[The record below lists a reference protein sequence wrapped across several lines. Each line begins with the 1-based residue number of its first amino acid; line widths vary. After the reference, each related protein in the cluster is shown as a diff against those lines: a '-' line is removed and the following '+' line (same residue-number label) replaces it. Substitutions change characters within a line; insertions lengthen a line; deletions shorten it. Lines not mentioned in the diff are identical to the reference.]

1 MDRMR
6 IVAGLALSFLLLF
19 PAVSEGKRKK
29 TTSDEDFKLEGG
41 SSKHRVVQE
50 TMDLSGYGTI
60 DEIKRINLQ
69 NQLKRMIMQHNERQ
83 KTRRSK
89 VKNIRERTNPSDPT
103 RSKPWTEDF
112 NVLDL
117 GGYDFITETDRQL
130 LEKRLDDMIEKHNL
144 YAKGKLKRP
153 TTVRFRNR

>member
-6 IVAGLALSFLLLF
+6 IVAGLALCFLLLF

-41 SSKHRVVQE
+41 RSKHRTVQE

-60 DEIKRINLQ
+60 DEVKRINLQ

-83 KTRRSK
+83 KTRRTK
-89 VKNIRERTNPSDPT
+89 VKTSGKGLPRAIRPEASPGPRISTSWIWAAMASSMKAISSSWKNG
-103 RSKPWTEDF
+103 WT
-112 NVLDL
+112 
-117 GGYDFITETDRQL
+117 I
-130 LEKRLDDMIEKHNL
+130 
-144 YAKGKLKRP
+144 
-153 TTVRFRNR
+153 

>member
-6 IVAGLALSFLLLF
+6 IIAGLALSFLLLF

-29 TTSDEDFKLEGG
+29 TTSDEDFKPEGN
-41 SSKHRVVQE
+41 SRHRVVQDS
-50 TMDLSGYGTI
+50 MDLSGYGTI

-69 NQLKRMIMQHNERQ
+69 TQLKQMILRHNERR
-83 KTRRSK
+83 KTRRTK
-89 VKNIRERTNPSDPT
+89 VKNIRERTNPSDPS

-117 GGYDFITETDRQL
+117 GGYDFITESDRQF
-130 LEKRLDDMIEKHNL
+130 LEKRLDEMIEKHNL
-144 YAKGKLKRP
+144 YAKGKLRRP
-153 TTVRFRNR
+153 ATVRFRNR

>member
-6 IVAGLALSFLLLF
+6 IIAGLALSFLLLM

-41 SSKHRVVQE
+41 SSKHRVVQDS
-50 TMDLSGYGTI
+50 MDLSGYGTI

-69 NQLKRMIMQHNERQ
+69 TQLKRMILLHNERQ

-89 VKNIRERTNPSDPT
+89 VRNIRERTSPSDPT
-103 RSKPWTEDF
+103 RSKPWTEDY

-117 GGYDFITETDRQL
+117 GVYGFISESDQQF

-153 TTVRFRNR
+153 TSFPVRRR

>member
-1 MDRMR
+1 MR

-29 TTSDEDFKLEGG
+29 TTSDGDFKLEG

-50 TMDLSGYGTI
+50 SMDLSGYGTI

-83 KTRRSK
+83 KTRRTK
-89 VKNIRERTNPSDPT
+89 VRNIRERTNPSDPT

-117 GGYDFITETDRQL
+117 GGYDFITESDQQF
-130 LEKRLDDMIEKHNL
+130 LEQRLNDMIEKHNL

-153 TTVRFRNR
+153 TSFPVRRR

>member
-29 TTSDEDFKLEGG
+29 TTSDGDFKLEG

-50 TMDLSGYGTI
+50 SMDLSGYGTI

-83 KTRRSK
+83 KTRRTK
-89 VKNIRERTNPSDPT
+89 VRNIRERTNPSDPT

-117 GGYDFITETDRQL
+117 GGYDFITESDQQF
-130 LEKRLDDMIEKHNL
+130 LEQRLNDMIEKHNL

-153 TTVRFRNR
+153 TSFPVRRR

>member
-29 TTSDEDFKLEGG
+29 TTSDEDFKLERG
-41 SSKHRVVQE
+41 SSKHRTVQE

-69 NQLKRMIMQHNERQ
+69 NQLKRLIMQHNERQ
-83 KTRRSK
+83 KTRRTK
-89 VKNIRERTNPSDPT
+89 VKNIRERTSPSDPT
-103 RSKPWTEDF
+103 RSKP
-112 NVLDL
+112 
-117 GGYDFITETDRQL
+117 
-130 LEKRLDDMIEKHNL
+130 
-144 YAKGKLKRP
+144 
-153 TTVRFRNR
+153 

>member
-6 IVAGLALSFLLLF
+6 IVAGLVLSFLLLF

-29 TTSDEDFKLEGG
+29 TTSDEDFKLEG

-50 TMDLSGYGTI
+50 SMDLSGYGVI

-69 NQLKRMIMQHNERQ
+69 NQLKRLIMQHNERQ
-83 KTRRSK
+83 KTRRTK

-117 GGYDFITETDRQL
+117 GGYDFITESDQQF
-130 LEKRLDDMIEKHNL
+130 LEQRLNDMIEKHNL

-153 TTVRFRNR
+153 GSIPSRRR

>member
-29 TTSDEDFKLEGG
+29 STSDDEFKLEGN
-41 SSKHRVVQE
+41 SRHRVVQE
-50 TMDLSGYGTI
+50 TLDLSGYGTI

-83 KTRRSK
+83 KTRRTK
-89 VKNIRERTNPSDPT
+89 IKNIRERTSPSDPT

-117 GGYDFITETDRQL
+117 GGYDFIDESDRQL

>member
-1 MDRMR
+1 MKSLRSLS
-6 IVAGLALSFLLLF
+6 VLVLSFLLLF
-19 PAVSEGKRKK
+19 PLVSEGKKK
-29 TTSDEDFKLEGG
+29 KNYPDQEVGKG
-41 SSKHRVVQE
+41 SSSRSRFVQDSL
-50 TMDLSGYGTI
+50 DLSGYGVI

-69 NQLKRMIMQHNERQ
+69 TQLKRMIMQHNERQ

-89 VKNIRERTNPSDPT
+89 VKNVRERTSQSDPT
-103 RSKPWTEDF
+103 SSKPWTEDF

-117 GGYDFITETDRQL
+117 GGYGFINESDQQS

>member
-29 TTSDEDFKLEGG
+29 TTSDGDFKLEGG

-50 TMDLSGYGTI
+50 SMDLSGYGTI

-69 NQLKRMIMQHNERQ
+69 NQLKRMIMQVDESLQ
-83 KTRRSK
+83 YY
-89 VKNIRERTNPSDPT
+89 VKHKQTPVNMH
-103 RSKPWTEDF
+103 
-112 NVLDL
+112 
-117 GGYDFITETDRQL
+117 
-130 LEKRLDDMIEKHNL
+130 EKASYE
-144 YAKGKLKRP
+144 
-153 TTVRFRNR
+153 

>member
-41 SSKHRVVQE
+41 SSKHRSVQE

-83 KTRRSK
+83 KTRRTK
-89 VKNIRERTNPSDPT
+89 VKNIRERTSQSDPT
-103 RSKPWTEDF
+103 SSKPWTEDF

-117 GGYDFITETDRQL
+117 GGYGFINESDQQF

-153 TTVRFRNR
+153 ASIPSHRR

>member
-6 IVAGLALSFLLLF
+6 IVAGLVLSFLLLF

-29 TTSDEDFKLEGG
+29 TTSDEDFKLEG

-50 TMDLSGYGTI
+50 SMDLSGYGVI
-60 DEIKRINLQ
+60 DEVKRINLQ

-83 KTRRSK
+83 KTRRTK
-89 VKNIRERTNPSDPT
+89 VKNIRERTSPSDPT

-117 GGYDFITETDRQL
+117 GGYDFINETDQQL

-153 TTVRFRNR
+153 TGVRFRNR

>member
-1 MDRMR
+1 MNRWR
-6 IVAGLALSFLLLF
+6 SVAGLVLSFLLLV

-29 TTSDEDFKLEGG
+29 NTSDDEFKQEG
-41 SSKHRVVQE
+41 SSRHRVVQE

-60 DEIKRINLQ
+60 DEIKRISLQ
-69 NQLKRMIMQHNERQ
+69 SQLKRMIMQHNERQ
-83 KTRRSK
+83 KTRRTK
-89 VKNIRERTNPSDPT
+89 VRNIRERTNPSDPT

-117 GGYDFITETDRQL
+117 GGYDFINESDQQF

-144 YAKGKLKRP
+144 YAKGKLRRP
-153 TTVRFRNR
+153 GSIPTRRR

>member
-6 IVAGLALSFLLLF
+6 IVAGLVLSFLLLF
-19 PAVSEGKRKK
+19 PAVSEVKRKK
-29 TTSDEDFKLEGG
+29 TTSDEDFKLEG

-50 TMDLSGYGTI
+50 SMDLSGYGVI

-69 NQLKRMIMQHNERQ
+69 NQLKRLIMQHNERQ
-83 KTRRSK
+83 KTRRTK

-117 GGYDFITETDRQL
+117 GGYDFITESDQQF
-130 LEKRLDDMIEKHNL
+130 LEQRLNDMIEKHNL

-153 TTVRFRNR
+153 GSIPSRRR